1 MLFLVKFTADGSTS
15 GLVPT
20 QTHRLVPHF
29 PHMEDALLSA
39 IFGEWGLTEMHN
51 KDSVKLL

>member
-1 MLFLVKFTADGSTS
+1 MLFLMKFTADGSTS

-20 QTHRLVPHF
+20 QTHRVVPHF
-29 PHMEDALLSA
+29 PHTEDALLSA
-39 IFGEWGLTEMHN
+39 IFGEWELTEMHN

>member
-1 MLFLVKFTADGSTS
+1 MLFLMKFTADGSTS

-20 QTHRLVPHF
+20 QTHRVVPHF
-29 PHMEDALLSA
+29 PHTEDALLSA

>member
-20 QTHRLVPHF
+20 QTHRVVPHF

-39 IFGEWGLTEMHN
+39 IFGEWGLTEMRN

>member
-20 QTHRLVPHF
+20 QTHRVVPHF
-29 PHMEDALLSA
+29 PHTEDALLSA
-39 IFGEWGLTEMHN
+39 IFGEWGLTEMYN